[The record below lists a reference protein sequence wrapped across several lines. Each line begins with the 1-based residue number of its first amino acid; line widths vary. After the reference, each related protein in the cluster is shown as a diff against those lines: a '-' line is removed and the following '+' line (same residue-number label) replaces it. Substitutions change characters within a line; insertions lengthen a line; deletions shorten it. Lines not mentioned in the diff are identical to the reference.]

1 MSYSLLALTIFIRY
15 SQTSSVCSNAEDYCD
30 ISWDDST
37 VKAMLPL
44 SKGHSGSFI
53 VSIRG
58 KIPDWFRVLNEYTQG
73 ISKTTVFPDL
83 KYEPRQS
90 FSGSSHHSHSANTTP
105 NESPTSSP
113 IPKRLSLPRSKNK
126 RASEQSCGSDFSFS
140 KESSLMDSLN
150 LENPALTSAR
160 TSSTLPGISRSPGHQ
175 RNTSIGSGGT
185 LGRWKPA
192 SRGSKKVVSKDETDL
207 ELDKRFSVMSIRSD
221 PGDEVRNRTKR
232 KSSEQPKAIPIP
244 KSETRASPFGTSP
257 QLYHH
262 DLSSV
267 SSSQSHSSLNRTPSG
282 NKAGTRV
289 RQQAA
294 VLTKGSIST
303 PVGPLIRQKPQPPT
317 RRVVQSQFKIQYTGG
332 RGYLE
337 GFCRKC
343 SASLKIVVKPCLV
356 FEKFEILSDQQ

>member
-1 MSYSLLALTIFIRY
+1 
-15 SQTSSVCSNAEDYCD
+15 
-30 ISWDDST
+30 
-37 VKAMLPL
+37 MLPL
-44 SKGHSGSFI
+44 SRGHSGSFV
-53 VSIRG
+53 VSICG

-83 KYEPRQS
+83 KQEPRQS
-90 FSGSSHHSHSANTTP
+90 FTGSSHHSHSANTTP

-113 IPKRLSLPRSKNK
+113 LPKRFSLPRSKNK
-126 RASEQSCGSDFSFS
+126 RASERSSGSDFSFS
-140 KESSLMDSLN
+140 KDSSLMDSLN
-150 LENPALTSAR
+150 LENPALTNAR

-185 LGRWKPA
+185 LGRLKPA
-192 SRGSKKVVSKDETDL
+192 ARGSKKVGSKHGSDL
-207 ELDKRFSVMSIRSD
+207 DWEDKRVSIMSIRSD
-221 PGDEVRNRTKR
+221 PGEEARNRNKR
-232 KSSEQPKAIPIP
+232 RSSEQPKAIPIP

-262 DLSSV
+262 HGLSNGST
-267 SSSQSHSSLNRTPSG
+267 QSPSNLNRTPSG
-282 NKAGTRV
+282 NKAGPRV
-289 RQQAA
+289 RQQV
-294 VLTKGSIST
+294 VLTKGNIST
-303 PVGPLIRQKPQPPT
+303 PMGPLIRQKPQPPA
-317 RRVVQSQFKIQYTGG
+317 RRVVQSEFKIQYTGG